1 MNAGLLTLE
10 YCVLALALFVVVLD
24 LVAQDDKRTV
34 VQWTAVAGLSVIFVI
49 SLFFEKDGVAF
60 GGAYVLDPLA
70 LFFKRFFLL
79 AAVIVLVISVDYS
92 KHFHG
97 GRVEFLSLQLFAL
110 LGMMFVASANHF
122 MLLFVA
128 LELMTVTFYILV
140 GYLRHRV
147 DSLEAGVK
155 YLILAA
161 LSSGFLIYGIA
172 LVYGVTGKM
181 DFSGLHVALEN
192 EAPLAD
198 NPILG
203 VGLLLIFLG
212 LIFKIAAFP
221 MQIWA
226 PDVYH
231 GAPTPTTAF
240 LAVGSKAAGV
250 VLLFR
255 LMSSTSFEFA
265 AGGERLL
272 MVISGVT
279 ILYGSLCALPQRNL
293 KRLLGYSSIA
303 SAGYLMMGFT
313 VMSESGSIA
322 ILYYMTGYLFT
333 VMGAFAVI
341 AVVVKEAGLED
352 VNSLAG
358 LSQRSPLMAAT
369 LTLAMVSL
377 AGIPPLAGFFGKFL
391 LFKAVLERAV
401 QYRDYLVLI
410 GIAVTGVLISLYYYF
425 NVIRAIYWSKE
436 PADLTPLEVS
446 GPMRLV
452 MGVCV
457 IGMLWLGLM
466 PEEALGMASKAIS
479 TLYIH

>member
-1 MNAGLLTLE
+1 MNAGLLELE
-10 YCVLALALFVVVLD
+10 YAVLALALIVTLID
-24 LVAQDDKRTV
+24 LFAHDDRRAV
-34 VQWTAVAGLSVIFVI
+34 VQWTAVVGLTLIFVK
-49 SLFFEKDGVAF
+49 SLFFEKSGVAF

-70 LFFKRFFLL
+70 LFFKQFFLL
-79 AAVIVLVISVDYS
+79 AGVIVLVISTDFS
-92 KHFHG
+92 KHFHNG
-97 GRVEFLSLQLFAL
+97 KSEFLVLQLFAL
-110 LGMMFVASANHF
+110 IGMMFVASANHF

-161 LSSGFLIYGIA
+161 LSSGFLVYGIA
-172 LVYGVTGKM
+172 LVYGVSGKM
-181 DFSGLHVALEN
+181 DFDGLRWALEKD
-192 EAPLAD
+192 ALLAG
-198 NPILG
+198 NPILS
-203 VGLLLIFLG
+203 VGLLLIFLA
-212 LIFKIAAFP
+212 LAFKIAAFP

-226 PDVYH
+226 PDVYN

-255 LMSSTSFEFA
+255 LMSSTGLDLA
-265 AGGERLL
+265 AGGQKIL
-272 MVISGVT
+272 MVLSALT

-303 SAGYLMMGFT
+303 SAGYLLMGFT
-313 VMSESGSIA
+313 VMSASGSVA
-322 ILYYMTGYLFT
+322 IIYYMTGYLFT

-352 VNSLAG
+352 LNSLAG
-358 LSQRSPLMAAT
+358 LGQRSPLLAAT
-369 LTLAMVSL
+369 LALAMVSL

-391 LFKAVLERAV
+391 LFKAVLEQAV
-401 QYRDYLVLI
+401 HNHEFLILI
-410 GIAVTGVLISLYYYF
+410 GVAVVGVLISICYYF
-425 NVIRAIYWSKE
+425 NVIRAIYWSKD
-436 PADLTPLEVS
+436 PADLTPLTVS

-452 MGVCV
+452 MGACV

-466 PEEALGMASKAIS
+466 PEKALGMATKAIS
-479 TLYIH
+479 TLVLP

>member
-10 YCVLALALFVVVLD
+10 YCVLALALFVIVLD
-24 LVAQDDKRTV
+24 LFAQDDKRSV

-49 SLFFEKDGVAF
+49 SLVFEKNGVAF

-181 DFSGLHVALEN
+181 DFSSLHVALEN
-192 EAPLAD
+192 EASLAD

-265 AGGERLL
+265 VGGERLL
-272 MVISGVT
+272 MVISGLT

-333 VMGAFAVI
+333 VLGAFAVI

-410 GIAVTGVLISLYYYF
+410 GVAVVGVLISLYYYF

-479 TLYIH
+479 TLYLH

>member
-1 MNAGLLTLE
+1 MNAGLLELE
-10 YCVLALALFVVVLD
+10 YAVLALALIVIILD
-24 LVAQDDKRTV
+24 LFAQDDKRPV
-34 VQWTAVAGLSVIFVI
+34 IQWTAVVGLTLIFVK
-49 SLFFEKDGVAF
+49 SLFIEKSGVAF

-70 LFFKRFFLL
+70 VFFKQFFLL
-79 AAVIVLVISVDYS
+79 AGVIVLVISADFA
-92 KHFHG
+92 KHFRSG
-97 GRVEFLSLQLFAL
+97 GTEFFALLLFAL

-181 DFSGLHVALEN
+181 DFSSLHVALEN
-192 EAPLAD
+192 EASLAD
-198 NPILG
+198 NPILAI
-203 VGLLLIFLG
+203 GLLLIFLG
-212 LIFKIAAFP
+212 LAFKIAAFP

-255 LMSSTSFEFA
+255 LFSSTSLNLA
-265 AGGERLL
+265 AGGERVL
-272 MVISGVT
+272 MVISGLT

-313 VMSESGSIA
+313 VMSESGSVA
-322 ILYYMTGYLFT
+322 ILYYMMGYLFT

-341 AVVVKEAGLED
+341 AVVVREAGLED

-377 AGIPPLAGFFGKFL
+377 AGVPPLAGFFGKFL
-391 LFKAVLERAV
+391 LFKAVLERVV

-410 GIAVTGVLISLYYYF
+410 GVAVIGVLISLYYYF

-457 IGMLWLGLM
+457 IGMLWLGMM
-466 PEEALGMASKAIS
+466 PEHALGMASKAIS
-479 TLYIH
+479 TLHLH

>member
-24 LVAQDDKRTV
+24 LFAQDDKRTV

-49 SLFFEKDGVAF
+49 SLFFEKNGVAF

-181 DFSGLHVALEN
+181 DFSSLHVALEN